1 MNNIRSMTGYGKGEY
16 SDGNRCFITE
26 IKTVNNRYSDVII
39 KTPKHLR
46 FFEESI
52 RKIVKKNISR
62 GRVEV
67 YITTEYYNDLEMEII
82 PNIELAKSYNK
93 AISEIRE
100 VLNIDKEPVID
111 TILKLQ
117 DVLTMRK
124 KEEDE
129 DQLSL
134 SLENSINNAIEKL
147 IAMRSREGNE
157 LKKDIAE
164 KVLDIDK
171 LIDEIEKHSQNLV
184 EEYKERLELR
194 VKDFFS
200 DKCDLDENRLYNE
213 IVFYADKSDI
223 NEEIVRL
230 RSHVEQIN
238 QTLENG
244 GVIGRKLDFII
255 QEANREINTI
265 GSKVGNLSITKFVVE
280 IKNLLEKIREQIQN
294 IE

>member
-16 SDGNRCFITE
+16 NDGKRCFITE

-39 KTPKHLR
+39 KIPKHLR
-46 FFEESI
+46 FFEENI
-52 RKIVKKNISR
+52 RKIIRKNISR

-67 YITTEYYNDLEMEII
+67 YITIEYYNELEMEII
-82 PNIELAKSYNK
+82 PNIELAKSYNR
-93 AISEIRE
+93 AINEIRE

-117 DVLTMRK
+117 DVLTMKK
-124 KEEDE
+124 KEENE
-129 DQLSL
+129 NELSI
-134 SLENSINNAIEKL
+134 SLENATNNAIDKL
-147 IAMRSREGNE
+147 IAMRAREGNE
-157 LKKDIAE
+157 LKKDIVE
-164 KVLDIDK
+164 KVSEIDK

-184 EEYKERLELR
+184 KEYKEKLELR
-194 VKDFFS
+194 VKEFLNE
-200 DKCDLDENRLYNE
+200 KYDLDENRLYNE
-213 IVFYADKSDI
+213 IIFYADKSDI

-230 RSHVEQIN
+230 RSHVDQIN

-265 GSKVGNLSITKFVVE
+265 GSKVGNLNITKFVVE